1 MTLETF
7 GSVWCF
13 SKIEAI
19 LNTVSLFMSEVM
31 FLKEHKN
38 LNIWNIL
45 NLLIFFND
53 LLAGHQC
60 SGQSLGGQSI
70 SVHSEGAAF
79 VPRSRG
85 WRHRGR
91 AAQLCLYEWETTPF
105 YLQSSKISRIEPV
118 ESLSNINRKTKD
130 WDFFSPSESRDEG
143 TTWLLVS
150 SRLAPD
156 DGMYHNRAYWPLHR
170 N

>member
-45 NLLIFFND
+45 NLLIF
-53 LLAGHQC
+53 
-60 SGQSLGGQSI
+60 
-70 SVHSEGAAF
+70 
-79 VPRSRG
+79 
-85 WRHRGR
+85 
-91 AAQLCLYEWETTPF
+91 
-105 YLQSSKISRIEPV
+105 
-118 ESLSNINRKTKD
+118 
-130 WDFFSPSESRDEG
+130 
-143 TTWLLVS
+143 
-150 SRLAPD
+150 
-156 DGMYHNRAYWPLHR
+156 
-170 N
+170 